1 MDKNELERLVS
12 IEQRSKSNS
21 KRLDEHDK
29 KLEELSDMYV
39 ALTKVDNKV
48 ENVKQDVSVIKQDIK
63 DIKEKPS
70 KRLDQIIG
78 DILSVLIGGLIGFIL
93 IRLGMK

>member
-1 MDKNELERLVS
+1 MNKSELERLVS

-29 KLEELSDMYV
+29 KLGELSDMYV

-48 ENVKQDVSVIKQDIK
+48 ENVKQDVSEIKQDIK

-78 DILSVLIGGLIGFIL
+78 YILAALISGLIGFIL